1 MIPKSWIR
9 GLEVFT
15 ELQDVAPDGITGNV
29 GIECSGEEK
38 PLVEESRESVE
49 FCWVRGDFGCWE

>member
-1 MIPKSWIR
+1 MVPKSWIR
-9 GLEVFT
+9 GLEVFN

-29 GIECSGEEK
+29 GIECSGEEE

-49 FCWVRGDFGCWE
+49 IRWIWGDFGCRE